1 MPRCEGTKRCILAAR
16 HTGECAHPR
25 VFQGTLLQAMV
36 ANLDREME
44 ADIHRAHL
52 QLLLSAAE
60 ADSAGTVTVTAA
72 LLAQMLTPTPE
83 EP

>member
-1 MPRCEGTKRCILAAR
+1 
-16 HTGECAHPR
+16 
-25 VFQGTLLQAMV
+25 MV
-36 ANLDREME
+36 DDLDREME

-52 QLLLSAAE
+52 RLLLSAAE

-83 EP
+83 DT